1 MTSQELAALLTQ
13 AIEAGGAAGAVA
25 ALGDRDGIVAE
36 AAAGTRAAGGTTPMT
51 LDTVVWIASMTK
63 AVTGTAAM
71 QLVEQGRLSLDAPA
85 AEFVPELARTQV
97 LEGGTTRPPKRPIT
111 LRHLLTH
118 TSGFAYDIW
127 NAELGRWMAAT
138 GTPGIISCANAAL
151 TTPLMRDPGV
161 AWEYGIGI
169 DWAGKMVEAV
179 TGKRLG
185 AQLREALFE
194 PLGMRDTGFRIGAPQ
209 RERVAAM
216 HVRGEDESL
225 TPIPFELPQEPEF
238 EMGGGGLYSTA
249 RDYLAFTRML
259 LNDGRHG
266 DTQLL
271 RPETVA
277 EMARDQIAGLPMTP
291 LRTALPGSS
300 NDADFFPGA
309 PQGWGLTFLINRE
322 PSPEGRSAGSLAWAG
337 LGNTYYW
344 IDRARGT
351 TGVLLTQMLPF
362 FDARVI
368 ALFRAF
374 ESGANRVAA

>member
-1 MTSQELAALLTQ
+1 M
-13 AIEAGGAAGAVA
+13 
-25 ALGDRDGIVAE
+25 
-36 AAAGTRAAGGTTPMT
+36 RAAGGDVLMTP
-51 LDTVVWIASMTK
+51 DTVVWIASMTK
-63 AVTGTAAM
+63 AVTGAAAM

-85 AEFVPELARTQV
+85 AGTLPALGRVQV
-97 LEGGTTRPPKRPIT
+97 LDAGALRAPKRPIT

-138 GTPGIISCANAAL
+138 GTPGIISCADAAL
-151 TTPLMRDPGV
+151 GTPLMRDPGE

-185 AQLREALFE
+185 TQLREALLE
-194 PLGMRDTGFRIGAPQ
+194 PLGMHDTAFRIGAPQ
-209 RERVAAM
+209 RERLAAM
-216 HVRGEDESL
+216 HVRGEDGSL

-249 RDYLAFTRML
+249 RDYLAFARML

-266 DTQLL
+266 AMQVL

-291 LRTALPGSS
+291 LRTALPASS

-322 PSPEGRSAGSLAWAG
+322 ASPEGRSPGSLAWAG

-344 IDRARGT
+344 IDRTRGT
-351 TGVLLTQMLPF
+351 SGVLLTQMLPF

-368 ALFRAF
+368 ALFRDF
-374 ESGANRVAA
+374 ERGVNAG